1 MPPLTTSFDTFV
13 TRDPSLTELMFRG
26 ASNDETYKECVDVQA
41 WTMDKFKY
49 KDRIVTHS
57 VSGLGPMYRRHET
70 GTVQM
75 DTPSPGNTK
84 ESSFTKM
91 GLGVEFSED
100 LQDDGM
106 YGIIEDVIEDLG
118 NTYNLTRNIQTGQLL
133 DDAFTG
139 AYFTGPDGQ
148 PILSDNHTEGLSST
162 PMKNAP
168 TNAVQFSYQGVQD
181 IMTLMRRQTDER
193 GNPRPAL
200 KGGQSIHVIIP
211 PEMEFIADTLFNAGA
226 ALDPTSNHNT
236 VNVLRSN
243 RFRVTVNPYM
253 KSTTNFFMTNPD
265 DKGIW
270 LVDRKPLDRAFYL
283 NEETRGAVYIAL
295 ARWGFHVKDWRG
307 FYGSN
312 G

>member
-1 MPPLTTSFDTFV
+1 MPPITTSFDTFV
-13 TRDPSLTELMFRG
+13 TRDPSLAEVMYRG
-26 ASNDETYKECVDVQA
+26 ASSDEIYKECVDVQT
-41 WTMDKFKY
+41 WSKEKFKY
-49 KDRIVTHS
+49 NDRIVTHS
-57 VSGLGPMYRRHET
+57 LAGLGPMYKRHET
-70 GTVQM
+70 GTIFM
-75 DTPSPGNTK
+75 DTPSPGATK
-84 ESSFTKM
+84 ETVYTKF

-100 LQDDGM
+100 LLDDGM
-106 YGIIEDVIEDLG
+106 YSIVEEVVEDLG
-118 NTYNLTRNIQTGQLL
+118 RTYNLTRNIQVGQLL

-139 AYFTGPDGQ
+139 TYYTGPDGQ
-148 PILSDNHTEGLSST
+148 PILSDNHTTYAGG
-162 PMKNAP
+162 PAIKNAP

-181 IMTLMRRQTDER
+181 IMTLMRRQTDDR

-200 KGGQSIHVIIP
+200 KGGQSVQVIIP

-226 ALDPTSNHNT
+226 ALDPTSNNNT

-253 KSTTNFFMTNPD
+253 TSTTGFFIVNPD

-270 LVDRKPLDRAFYL
+270 LVDRKPLDRSFRE
-283 NEETRGAVYIAL
+283 NETTKSVTYDARGRWAL
-295 ARWGFHVKDWRG
+295 HVKDWRG